1 MSDSSNSFKGHH
13 GTLESCFRLIEKE
26 GFRCSKKNNEWLGWG
41 IYFFAEYED
50 AQWWANNES
59 LKKTKRGQKP
69 CVITALVKY
78 KNNEY
83 LDLDVRA
90 DKREFD
96 KLAADLS
103 AKLKVSLHFKTDAQ
117 WRCYYSNLVFRS
129 TTVKGN
135 IVFQTTNILKSFLEK
150 WYKIMK
156 KTQIT
161 VTDEELN
168 QIAKELAVEMGIEYT
183 DIPNSCSHS
192 PYFSGEIVCELECNS
207 DILMDIPFTIKSTE
221 IVFEFEEHPTCTY
234 ELTQK
239 FHITKERNYVKKN
252 NYGDDDF
259 DNVAA

>member
-1 MSDSSNSFKGHH
+1 M
-13 GTLESCFRLIEKE
+13 R
-26 GFRCSKKNNEWLGWG
+26 
-41 IYFFAEYED
+41 
-50 AQWWANNES
+50 
-59 LKKTKRGQKP
+59 
-69 CVITALVKY
+69 
-78 KNNEY
+78 
-83 LDLDVRA
+83 
-90 DKREFD
+90 
-96 KLAADLS
+96 
-103 AKLKVSLHFKTDAQ
+103 
-117 WRCYYSNLVFRS
+117 
-129 TTVKGN
+129 
-135 IVFQTTNILKSFLEK
+135 
-150 WYKIMK
+150 